1 LDSLPYGERMRR
13 AVLALVLTTALVACS
28 SGPKLQLHPTGPT
41 AATGASPSA
50 SPSQEALPLRRG
62 FLEIGTYQTEIF
74 RPSFTIDIPVSSQ
87 WGTFGET
94 GRKVF
99 IGGPDGFFGITALS
113 DSGPLTLA
121 GLERAVHSAGVPSR
135 PVNDAFIAGLQ
146 ADQLNVTAGPKRFTI
161 AFGGQHLRFSPH
173 ERATLWLVHV
183 GTAPV
188 LIVLDVGSSHSSE
201 FRKQALMALRSVR
214 FRDVG

>member
-1 LDSLPYGERMRR
+1 M
-13 AVLALVLTTALVACS
+13 
-28 SGPKLQLHPTGPT
+28 
-41 AATGASPSA
+41 
-50 SPSQEALPLRRG
+50 
-62 FLEIGTYQTEIF
+62 
-74 RPSFTIDIPVSSQ
+74 SSQ

-121 GLERAVHSAGVPSR
+121 GLEQAVHSAGVPSR

-173 ERATLWLVHV
+173 ERATLWPLRS
-183 GTAPV
+183 
-188 LIVLDVGSSHSSE
+188 LDVAKLSWTSGRRIPASSGSRPSWRCGASGSATWAE
-201 FRKQALMALRSVR
+201 ARRRWNQA
-214 FRDVG
+214 GG